1 MMKLTIKEI
10 QMIKKQYG
18 FTLIELMI
26 AVAIVGIL
34 AAVALPNYTEYVKRA
49 SRAEAVAAL
58 LDAANKEEQYF
69 VDNREYTELL
79 SDLGV
84 QSKTENKHFELTIKV
99 VDKNAFTVTAKP
111 IAGPVKGDGDCT
123 ELFITDT
130 GLKGAKGA
138 KTNDGED
145 IDYCWGR

>member
-1 MMKLTIKEI
+1 
-10 QMIKKQYG
+10 MIKKQRG

-34 AAVALPNYTEYVKRA
+34 AAIALPNYTEYVKRA

-58 LDAANKEEQYF
+58 LDAANKQEQYF
-69 VDNREYTELL
+69 VDNREYTELA
-79 SDLGV
+79 SDLGI
-84 QSKTENKHFELTIKV
+84 QSKTENGHFELAIKV
-99 VDKNAFTVTAKP
+99 VDKNTFTITAKP

-123 ELFITDT
+123 ALSITDIGT
-130 GLKGAKGA
+130 KGAQGA
-138 KTNDGED
+138 KTNEGKD

>member
-1 MMKLTIKEI
+1 MN
-10 QMIKKQYG
+10 QKQHG

-34 AAVALPNYTEYVKRA
+34 AAIALPNYTEYVKRA

-58 LDAANKEEQYF
+58 LDAANKQEQYF
-69 VDNREYTELL
+69 VDNREYTELA
-79 SDLGV
+79 SDLGI
-84 QSKTENKHFELTIKV
+84 QSKTENGHFELAIKV
-99 VDKNAFTVTAKP
+99 VDKNTFTITAKP

-123 ELFITDT
+123 ALSITDIGT
-130 GLKGAKGA
+130 KGAQGA
-138 KTNDGED
+138 KTNEGKD

>member
-1 MMKLTIKEI
+1 MN
-10 QMIKKQYG
+10 KKQHG

-34 AAVALPNYTEYVKRA
+34 AAIALPNYTEYVKRA

-58 LDAANKEEQYF
+58 LDAANKQEQYF
-69 VDNREYTELL
+69 VDNREYTELA
-79 SDLGV
+79 SDLGI
-84 QSKTENKHFELTIKV
+84 QSKTENGHFELTIKV
-99 VDKNAFTVTAKP
+99 VDKNTFTITAKP

-123 ELFITDT
+123 ALSITDIGT
-130 GLKGAKGA
+130 KGAQGA
-138 KTNDGED
+138 KTNEGKD

>member
-1 MMKLTIKEI
+1 
-10 QMIKKQYG
+10 MIKKQRG

-34 AAVALPNYTEYVKRA
+34 AAIALPNYTEYVKRA

-69 VDNREYTELL
+69 VDNREYTEKFT
-79 SDLGV
+79 DLGL
-84 QSKTENKHFELTIKV
+84 QDKTENGHFKLSIDVDDDDNTFTI
-99 VDKNAFTVTAKP
+99 TAKP
-111 IAGPVKGDGDCT
+111 MAGPVKGDGDCT
-123 ELFITDT
+123 ALSITDIGT
-130 GLKGAKGA
+130 KGAQGA
-138 KTNDGED
+138 KTNKGAD

>member
-1 MMKLTIKEI
+1 MN
-10 QMIKKQYG
+10 KKQHG

-34 AAVALPNYTEYVKRA
+34 AAIALPNYTEYVKRA

-58 LDAANKEEQYF
+58 LDAANKQEQYF
-69 VDNREYTELL
+69 VDNREYTELA
-79 SDLGV
+79 SDLGI
-84 QSKTENKHFELTIKV
+84 QSKTENGHFELAIKV
-99 VDKNAFTVTAKP
+99 VDKNTFTITAKP

-123 ELFITDT
+123 ALSITDIGT
-130 GLKGAKGA
+130 KGAQGA
-138 KTNDGED
+138 KTNEGKD